1 MPFDQPPSPVVP
13 PMTRRRSWAGP
24 VSGGAGVLA
33 LGLFAAADPSRASE
47 FMIAAAAVALV
58 TLAASLWADGGR
70 RTLSPLAMPA
80 EAPGAGVTSPYEA
93 ALEALPDPVLVVW
106 ADEPDDAVGRRIAF
120 ANAAARAFL
129 RIPREGS
136 SLLTALRDPE
146 VLEIVDEALFGR
158 VEATAAYETGGA
170 QDRFWR
176 AWSRPLPPDGR
187 DGRLALLALR
197 DETDAR
203 RMERMRADFL
213 ANASHELRTPLA
225 SLSGFIDTLRGHAR
239 DDAKAR
245 AKFLDIMAAQAD
257 RMRRLIADLLSLS
270 RIELNEHV
278 PPQGHADLVL
288 VVNDVIDALGPLA
301 CDKGVKLET
310 RMPALGQAQVVGDR
324 DQIVQVVQNLVD
336 NAIKYSPAGSAVEIE
351 MVAGLSVDDAV
362 SAVSS
367 RAARMSLLTPDR
379 ADAVRYV
386 LVRVRDHGPGVER
399 QFLPRL
405 AERFYRVEGQK
416 SGERLGTGLGLA
428 IVKHIA
434 NRHRG
439 GLSVESA
446 AGEGCLF
453 SVYLPQSEPHTR
465 AVEPGRLLGDIDRAD
480 TDAAWRTRSIDSGPD
495 RNKTVIAAS

>member
-1 MPFDQPPSPVVP
+1 MPFEQPPSPVAPPSAPPRPWAVP
-13 PMTRRRSWAGP
+13 L
-24 VSGGAGVLA
+24 SGGLGIAGLLA
-33 LGLFAAADPSRASE
+33 FAASDPEQATL
-47 FMIAAAAVALV
+47 AVALAV
-58 TLAASLWADGGR
+58 AATVATLVLSVDAFSRARPQPAPTALIEAAAQDD
-70 RTLSPLAMPA
+70 AK
-80 EAPGAGVTSPYEA
+80 TSSWEA
-93 ALEALPDPVLVVW
+93 ALEALPDPVLLI
-106 ADEPDDAVGRRIAF
+106 AATEPDDVAGRRIVF
-120 ANAAARAFL
+120 ANAAAREFL
-129 RIPREGS
+129 RVPREGA
-136 SLLTALRDPE
+136 LLVTALRDPE

-158 VEATAAYETGGA
+158 VPACAAYETGGA

-176 AWSRPLPPDGR
+176 AWSRPLPSPSGF
-187 DGRLALLALR
+187 LALLSLR

-225 SLSGFIDTLRGHAR
+225 SLAGFIDTLKGHAKN
-239 DDAKAR
+239 DAEAR
-245 AKFLDIMAAQAD
+245 AKFLDIMATQAD

-278 PPQGHADLVL
+278 PPSGEADVSLIVTD
-288 VVNDVIDALGPLA
+288 VVDALTPLA
-301 CDKGVKLET
+301 HEKGVLLQAH
-310 RMPALGQAQVVGDR
+310 MPPAGAATVCGDR

-336 NAIKYSPAGSAVEIE
+336 NALKYSPEGSAVEIE
-351 MVAGLSVDDAV
+351 VAPGLTVDQAV
-362 SAVSS
+362 LPTST

-379 ADAVRYV
+379 ADDVRYV
-386 LVRVRDHGPGVER
+386 LIRVRDQGPGVAR

-446 AGEGCLF
+446 PGEGSVF
-453 SVYLPQSEPHTR
+453 SVYLPRSEPRTR
-465 AVEPGRLLGDIDRAD
+465 AVEPGRLLVIEGQAANQASGDQ
-480 TDAAWRTRSIDSGPD
+480 RSL
-495 RNKTVIAAS
+495 AS

>member
-1 MPFDQPPSPVVP
+1 MPFEQPPSPVAP
-13 PMTRRRSWAGP
+13 PSAPPRPWATP
-24 VSGGAGVLA
+24 LSGGLGVASLLA
-33 LGLFAAADPSRASE
+33 FAAFAPDYAL
-47 FMIAAAAVALV
+47 AAV
-58 TLAASLWADGGR
+58 TLAAVVAAVTLILTFDAFR
-70 RTLSPLAMPA
+70 RARPA
-80 EAPGAGVTSPYEA
+80 PAPTALIEASAEDAGISSWEA
-93 ALEALPDPVLVVW
+93 ALEALPEPVLLI
-106 ADEPDDAVGRRIAF
+106 AATEPDDVAGRRIVF
-120 ANAAARAFL
+120 ANAAAREFL
-129 RIPREGS
+129 RVPREGA
-136 SLLTALRDPE
+136 LLVTALRDPE

-158 VEATAAYETGGA
+158 VNACAAYETGGA

-176 AWSRPLPPDGR
+176 AWTRPLPAGPG
-187 DGRLALLALR
+187 GGFLALLTLR

-225 SLSGFIDTLRGHAR
+225 SLAGFIDTLKGHAKN
-239 DDAKAR
+239 DAEAR
-245 AKFLDIMAAQAD
+245 AKFLDIMATQAD

-278 PPQGHADLVL
+278 PPSGEADVSLIVT
-288 VVNDVIDALGPLA
+288 DVIDALTPLA
-301 CDKGVKLET
+301 REKGVLLQPH
-310 RMPALGQAQVVGDR
+310 MPPAGAATVCGDR

-336 NAIKYSPAGSAVEIE
+336 NALKYSPQGSAVEIE
-351 MVAGLSVDDAV
+351 VAPGLTVDQAV
-362 SAVSS
+362 MATSG

-379 ADAVRYV
+379 AEDVRYV
-386 LVRVRDHGPGVER
+386 LIRVRDHGPGVAR

-446 AGEGCLF
+446 PGEGSVF
-453 SVYLPQSEPHTR
+453 SVYLPRSEPRTR
-465 AVEPGRLLGDIDRAD
+465 AVEPGRLLVVEGQAANQAGADR
-480 TDAAWRTRSIDSGPD
+480 RSL
-495 RNKTVIAAS
+495 AS